1 MNTIHEVIARLLGAV
16 SIVDYIVLSIFIM
29 IGITASIRIDTI
41 KRDRLSPCTPFEF
54 DLKFFLLDNF
64 KRFIKSF
71 VTIFL
76 IIRFGEDITGK
87 ELTEW
92 GAVLLGLGFDQI
104 GGVINQKLENFK
116 KEIRE
121 RFKDN

>member
-41 KRDRLSPCTPFEF
+41 KRDSLSPCTPFEF
-54 DLKFFLLDNF
+54 NLKFFLLDNF

-104 GGVINQKLENFK
+104 GGIINQKLENFK